1 MAWREVWREF
11 MRDPVRG
18 ATRIYA
24 EATPTAADF
33 APGSPKPKAPDSY
46 LTTLLKLIPSEIVA
60 GYVAV
65 GQMWQSKGY
74 LLVWFWLCMVA
85 CFLFRA
91 YASLPKDQPGG
102 PKQVQ
107 WVAVLITCVAFY
119 LWASTVYSPGDAK
132 GAPSALNI
140 IPDGWGRI
148 ALEPWQAG
156 GIGLLF
162 SILAA
167 VFVPKDPQK
176 P

>member
-1 MAWREVWREF
+1 

-107 WVAVLITCVAFY
+107 WVAVLITCG
-119 LWASTVYSPGDAK
+119 SPRWEGGFRTSVQK
-132 GAPSALNI
+132 SAH
-140 IPDGWGRI
+140 WGRGLWQFLHDRGDGI
-148 ALEPWQAG
+148 A
-156 GIGLLF
+156 I
-162 SILAA
+162 
-167 VFVPKDPQK
+167 
-176 P
+176 